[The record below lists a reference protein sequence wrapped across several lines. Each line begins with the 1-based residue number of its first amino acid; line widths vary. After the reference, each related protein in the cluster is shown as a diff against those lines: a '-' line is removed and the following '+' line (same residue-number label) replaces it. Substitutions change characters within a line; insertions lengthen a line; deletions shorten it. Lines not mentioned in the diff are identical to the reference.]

1 MQPPPFLRIEW
12 KVAPKASAFLDALR
26 DRVAIAPTVSVA
38 EDFTN
43 LQALPRKQQ
52 EKCLRELDQ
61 RGQTIAGRT
70 SQPCTWQEGWKL
82 PTSNFVAS
90 LRGGSQS

>member
-26 DRVAIAPTVSVA
+26 DRVAIAPSVSVP

-43 LQALPRKQQ
+43 LQALPRQHQ
-52 EKCLRELDQ
+52 ETRLRELDR
-61 RGQTIAGRT
+61 RGQTIAGST
-70 SQPCTWQEGWKL
+70 SQPCTWQEGWML